1 MAKLS
6 ISIPDDDLRW
16 LRRRARRLH
25 GGNVSAAISEQTRLA
40 RHHEALGAMLDGMGV
55 PTLSERE
62 SDALVAEIDGR
73 RAPSA
78 RRRKRA
84 A

>member
-16 LRRRARRLH
+16 LRQRAKRMH

-55 PTLSERE
+55 PALSERE
-62 SDALVAEIDGR
+62 SATLIAEIDDR
-73 RAPSA
+73 RAPSL